1 MRYTS
6 LNNIINIQYL
16 QSGLQYIN
24 LPSKPIIK
32 SDRISNRISKYM
44 RLENFYK
51 NGLKTS

>member
-16 QSGLQYIN
+16 QSGMQYLN
-24 LPSKPIIK
+24 LPTKPIIK
-32 SDRISNRISKYM
+32 SERISDRISKYT

-51 NGLKTS
+51 NGLNTS